1 MNSQDWDER
10 YATTELVWGAGPNHF
25 LVAEVDGLPPGRA
38 LDLGCGEGRNA
49 IWLAQRG
56 WQVSGVDFSEVGLEK
71 ARQLAAERGVEV
83 TWVRADL
90 RDYEPDHEAFEL
102 VIVMYIQ
109 APAARLADLM
119 RKASAALAPGGTLLV
134 VGHDLLN
141 LSQGYGGPQNPEVLF
156 TPADIEREL
165 TDLHI
170 ERAERVHRP
179 VSVEGREVTAI
190 DALVRAKKPSERMSY
205 GAGEPG
211 VVRPSVQG

>member
-1 MNSQDWDER
+1 MNSQDWDQR
-10 YATTELVWGAGPNHF
+10 YATTELVWGAGPNRF

-49 IWLAQRG
+49 IWLADRG
-56 WQVSGVDFSEVGLEK
+56 WQVSGVDFSEVGLDK
-71 ARQLAAERGVEV
+71 ARHLAAERGVEV
-83 TWVRADL
+83 SWVRADL
-90 RDYEPDHEAFEL
+90 RDYEPNHGAFDL

-109 APAARLADLM
+109 APAAQLADLM
-119 RKASAALAPGGTLLV
+119 RKASAALAPGGILLV

-170 ERAERVHRP
+170 ERAERVFRP
-179 VSVEGREVTAI
+179 VTVEGREVTAI
-190 DALVRAKKPSERMSY
+190 DALVRAKKPVL
-205 GAGEPG
+205 A
-211 VVRPSVQG
+211 